1 MKYAFFLGCNIP
13 ARLEQYESASRAVL
27 SRLGVGLIDYRDFTC
42 CGYPLRNVDR
52 KAYLLSAAGNLAL
65 AERDGVNILSLCK
78 CCFGSLKEAQY
89 LLGGSETL
97 RREINDLL
105 KPRDLAYEGRVE
117 VKHLLSVLYHDVG
130 LDALK
135 KKMTRKM
142 KDLKIATHYGC
153 HALRPSKVTQ
163 FDDPVAPTLFD
174 ELVRA
179 TGAES
184 VEWSEKLNCCGAPL
198 MGINDRIS
206 MDLTQKKLDSGR
218 ESGADFLCTAC
229 PYCQLQFDQVQSMMA
244 SDGATGGSLPS
255 ILYAQLLGL
264 CMGVDEKVLGLRK
277 NQVAIDNVTSFY
289 NEDFITQE

>member
-1 MKYAFFLGCNIP
+1 MRYAFFLGCNIP
-13 ARLEQYESASRAVL
+13 ARLEQYETASRAVM

-65 AERDGVNILSLCK
+65 AERDGVNIMALCK
-78 CCFGSLKEAQY
+78 CCFGTLKETQY
-89 LLGGSETL
+89 ILGSNETL

-105 KPRDLAYEGRVE
+105 KPRDLFYQGQVE

-130 LDALK
+130 LDNLK
-135 KKMTRKM
+135 KKISRKM

-174 ELVRA
+174 ELVKV

-198 MGINDRIS
+198 MGVNDRVS

-244 SDGATGGSLPS
+244 GNGTAGNALPS

-264 CMGVDEKVLGLRK
+264 CMGVDEKSLGLEK
-277 NQVAIDNVTSFY
+277 NQVAIENVTSF
-289 NEDFITQE
+289 FITQE

>member
-13 ARLEQYESASRAVL
+13 ARLEQYETASRAVM
-27 SRLGVGLIDYRDFTC
+27 SHLGVGLIDYRDFTC

-65 AERDGVNILSLCK
+65 AERDGVNIMALCK
-78 CCFGSLKEAQY
+78 CCFGTLKEAQY
-89 LLGGSETL
+89 ILRENETL

-105 KPRDLAYEGRVE
+105 KPRNLSYQGQVE

-130 LDALK
+130 LDNLK
-135 KKMTRKM
+135 KKISRKM

-174 ELVRA
+174 ELVKA

-198 MGINDRIS
+198 MGVNDRLS

-218 ESGADFLCTAC
+218 DSGADFLCTAC

-244 SDGATGGSLPS
+244 GNGTAGNALPS

-264 CMGVDEKVLGLRK
+264 CMGVDEKSLGLQK

-289 NEDFITQE
+289 DAGFITQE

>member
-1 MKYAFFLGCNIP
+1 MEYAFFLGCNIP
-13 ARLEQYESASRAVL
+13 ARLEQYETASRAVM

-65 AERDGVNILSLCK
+65 AERDGVNIMALCK
-78 CCFGSLKEAQY
+78 CCFGTLKEAQY
-89 LLGGSETL
+89 VLGGNETL
-97 RREINDLL
+97 RREINDML
-105 KPRDLAYEGRVE
+105 KPRDLSYQGKVE

-130 LDALK
+130 LDNLK
-135 KKMTRKM
+135 KKISRKM

-174 ELVRA
+174 ELVKA
-179 TGAES
+179 TGAKS

-198 MGINDRIS
+198 MGVNDRIS

-218 ESGADFLCTAC
+218 KSGADFLCTAC

-244 SDGATGGSLPS
+244 SNGATGNALPS

-264 CMGVDEKVLGLRK
+264 CMGVDEKSLGLEK
-277 NQVAIDNVTSFY
+277 NQVAIDNVTSF
-289 NEDFITQE
+289 ITQE

>member
-1 MKYAFFLGCNIP
+1 MKYALFLGCNIP
-13 ARLEQYESASRAVL
+13 ARLEQYETASRAVM

-65 AERDGVNILSLCK
+65 AERDGVNIMALCK
-78 CCFGSLKEAQY
+78 CCFGTLKEAQY
-89 LLGGSETL
+89 ILGGNEIL
-97 RREINDLL
+97 RREINDML
-105 KPRDLAYEGRVE
+105 KPRDLSYQGQVE
-117 VKHLLSVLYHDVG
+117 VKHFLSVLYHDVG
-130 LDALK
+130 LDNLK
-135 KKMTRKM
+135 KKISRKM

-174 ELVRA
+174 ELVKA
-179 TGAES
+179 TGAKS

-198 MGINDRIS
+198 MGVNDRVS

-244 SDGATGGSLPS
+244 GNGTAGNALPS

-264 CMGVDEKVLGLRK
+264 CMGVDEKSLGLEK
-277 NQVAIDNVTSFY
+277 NQVAIENVTSF
-289 NEDFITQE
+289 FITQE

>member
-13 ARLEQYESASRAVL
+13 ARLEQYETASRAVM
-27 SRLGVGLIDYRDFTC
+27 SRLGVGLIDYREFTC

-78 CCFGSLKEAQY
+78 CCFGALKEVQY
-89 LLGGSETL
+89 ILGGSETL

-117 VKHLLSVLYHDVG
+117 VKHFLSVLYHDVG
-130 LDALK
+130 LDDLK
-135 KKMTRKM
+135 KKMIRKM

-174 ELVRA
+174 ELVKA

-184 VEWSEKLNCCGAPL
+184 VEWTEKLNCCGAPL
-198 MGINDRIS
+198 MGVNDRIS

-229 PYCQLQFDQVQSMMA
+229 PYCQLQFDEVQSMMA
-244 SDGATGGSLPS
+244 SDGAAGGSLPA

-264 CMGVDEKVLGLRK
+264 CMGVDEKALGLLK
-277 NQVAIDNVTSFY
+277 NQVAMDNVTSF
-289 NEDFITQE
+289 ITQE

>member
-13 ARLEQYESASRAVL
+13 ARLEQYETASRAVM
-27 SRLGVGLIDYRDFTC
+27 SRLGVSLIDYRDFTC

-65 AERDGVNILSLCK
+65 AERDGVNIMALCK
-78 CCFGSLKEAQY
+78 CCFGTLKEAQY
-89 LLGGSETL
+89 ILGGNKTL
-97 RREINDLL
+97 CREINDML
-105 KPRDLAYEGRVE
+105 KPRNLSYQGKVE

-130 LDALK
+130 LDNLK
-135 KKMTRKM
+135 KKISRKM

-174 ELVRA
+174 ELVKA
-179 TGAES
+179 TGAKS

-198 MGINDRIS
+198 MGVNDRVS

-244 SDGATGGSLPS
+244 GNGATGNALPS

-264 CMGVDEKVLGLRK
+264 CMGVDEKSLGLEK
-277 NQVAIDNVTSFY
+277 NQVAINNVTSF
-289 NEDFITQE
+289 ITQE

>member
-13 ARLEQYESASRAVL
+13 ARLEQYETASRAVM
-27 SRLGVGLIDYRDFTC
+27 SRLGVDLIDYRDFTC

-65 AERDGVNILSLCK
+65 AERDGVNIMALCK
-78 CCFGSLKEAQY
+78 CCFGTLKEAQY
-89 LLGGSETL
+89 VLGNDETL
-97 RREINDLL
+97 RREINDML
-105 KPRDLAYEGRVE
+105 KPRDLSYQGRVE

-130 LDALK
+130 LDNLK
-135 KKMTRKM
+135 KKITRKM

-174 ELVRA
+174 ELVKA

-184 VEWSEKLNCCGAPL
+184 IEWSEKLNCCGAPL
-198 MGINDRIS
+198 MGVNDRIS
-206 MDLTQKKLDSGR
+206 IDLTRKKLDNGR

-244 SDGATGGSLPS
+244 ADGVSAASLPS
-255 ILYAQLLGL
+255 ILYVQLLGL
-264 CMGVDEKVLGLRK
+264 CMGVDEKVLGLLK
-277 NQVAIDNVTSFY
+277 NQVAIDNVTSF
-289 NEDFITQE
+289 ITQE